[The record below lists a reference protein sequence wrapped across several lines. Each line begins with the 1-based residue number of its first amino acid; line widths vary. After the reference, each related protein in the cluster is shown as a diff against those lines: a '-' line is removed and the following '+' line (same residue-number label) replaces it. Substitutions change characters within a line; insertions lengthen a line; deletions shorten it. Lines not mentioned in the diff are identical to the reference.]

1 MTGTMA
7 TERAAIVRH
16 GASLF
21 DRRLTAGRTGNISV
35 RVGDRILITPTGTSL
50 GSLIPDELALLDL
63 NGEHLDGSKPSKEW
77 PIHVE
82 TYRARPDSHA
92 VVHLHSSHAAAVSC
106 LAGLDV
112 ADCLPPLTAYHV
124 MRVGRV
130 PLVPYMPPGDP
141 ALGEEVGRAMSAAH
155 SVLLA
160 NHGSVLA
167 GKTLA
172 EAVDAAEEL
181 EETARILLLV
191 GDRPVS
197 MVNYNP

>member
-1 MTGTMA
+1 MTGAMTA
-7 TERAAIVRH
+7 ERTEIVRQ

-35 RVGDRILITPTGTSL
+35 RVGPRILITPTGTSL
-50 GSLIPDELALLDL
+50 GNLVSDELAVLDL
-63 NGEHLDGSKPSKEW
+63 NGKHLAGSRPSKEW

-82 TYRARPDSHA
+82 TYRARPDSGA

-106 LAGLDV
+106 LAGLNV

-130 PLVPYMPPGDP
+130 PLVRYLPPGDP
-141 ALGEEVGRAMSAAH
+141 ALGDEVGRAMSSAH

-167 GKTLA
+167 GRTLA
-172 EAVDAAEEL
+172 DAVDAAEEL
-181 EETARILLLV
+181 EETARIMLLL

-197 MVNYNP
+197 LVALRP

>member
-1 MTGTMA
+1 MTA
-7 TERAAIVRH
+7 ERTEIVRQ

-35 RVGDRILITPTGTSL
+35 RVGPRILITPTGTSL
-50 GSLIPDELALLDL
+50 GNLISDELAVLDL
-63 NGEHLDGSKPSKEW
+63 NGKHLAGSRPSKEW

-82 TYRARPDSHA
+82 TYRARPDSGA

-130 PLVPYMPPGDP
+130 PLIPYLPPGDP
-141 ALGEEVGRAMSAAH
+141 TLGDEVGRAMSSAH

-167 GKTLA
+167 GRTLA
-172 EAVDAAEEL
+172 DAVDAAEEL
-181 EETARILLLV
+181 EETARIMLLL

-197 MVNYNP
+197 LVAHRS

>member
-1 MTGTMA
+1 MTA
-7 TERAAIVRH
+7 ERTEIVRQ

-35 RVGDRILITPTGTSL
+35 RVGPRILITPTGTSL
-50 GSLIPDELALLDL
+50 GNLVSDELAVLDL
-63 NGEHLDGSKPSKEW
+63 NGQHLAGSRPSKEW

-82 TYRARPDSHA
+82 TYRARPDSGA

-106 LAGLDV
+106 LAGLNT

-130 PLVPYMPPGDP
+130 PLVRYLPPGDP
-141 ALGEEVGRAMSAAH
+141 ALGDEVGRAMSSAH

-167 GKTLA
+167 GRTLA
-172 EAVDAAEEL
+172 DAVDAAEEL
-181 EETARILLLV
+181 EETARILLLL

-197 MVNYNP
+197 LVDRSP

>member
-1 MTGTMA
+1 MTA
-7 TERAAIVRH
+7 ERTEIVRQ

-35 RVGDRILITPTGTSL
+35 RVGPRILITPTGTSL
-50 GSLIPDELALLDL
+50 GNLVSDELAILDL
-63 NGEHLDGSKPSKEW
+63 NGQHLAGSRPSKEW

-82 TYRARPDSHA
+82 TYRARPDSGA

-106 LAGLDV
+106 LAGLNV
-112 ADCLPPLTAYHV
+112 ADCFPPLTAYHV

-130 PLVPYMPPGDP
+130 PLVRYLPPGDP
-141 ALGEEVGRAMSAAH
+141 ALGDEVGRAMSSAH

-167 GKTLA
+167 GRTLA
-172 EAVDAAEEL
+172 DAVDAAEEL
-181 EETARILLLV
+181 EETARILLLL

-197 MVNYNP
+197 LVDQSP

>member
-1 MTGTMA
+1 MDTMA
-7 TERAAIVRH
+7 AERTAIVRH

-50 GSLIPDELALLDL
+50 GGLIPGDLALLDL
-63 NGEHLDGSKPSKEW
+63 NGVHLDGSKPSKEW

-82 TYRARPDSHA
+82 TYRARPDSRA

-130 PLVPYMPPGDP
+130 PLIPYIPPGDP
-141 ALGEEVGRAMSAAH
+141 ALGQKVGHAMRAAH

-172 EAVDAAEEL
+172 DAVDAAEEL

-197 MVNYNP
+197 LVDYRR